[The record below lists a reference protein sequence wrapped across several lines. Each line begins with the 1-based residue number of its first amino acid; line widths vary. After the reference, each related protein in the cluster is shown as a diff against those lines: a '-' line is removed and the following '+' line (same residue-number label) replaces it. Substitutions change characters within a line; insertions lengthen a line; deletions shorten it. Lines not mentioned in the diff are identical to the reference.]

1 MSETGLIRLSRL
13 MALRRELD
21 TIANNVANV
30 GTNGFKAQRSE
41 FKEALKHVERNVLDN
56 KPERPVS
63 LVQASSGFVD
73 LSHGAIESTGG
84 ALHAAVEGEGYFVV
98 QTTEGERFTR
108 NGAFTLDGAGR
119 LVTATGQSV
128 LGSSGPMTVSSGDGP
143 ATINP
148 DGSISTSR
156 GIVGTL
162 RLVRFAE
169 PRALVPVGSN
179 LFRSN
184 QRSVELPAG
193 EGRLIPGSLEG
204 SNVRP
209 AVEMSRLVEVT
220 RAYELVVAMMKEDK
234 NENKL
239 QRLADVL

>member
-1 MSETGLIRLSRL
+1 M
-13 MALRRELD
+13 
-21 TIANNVANV
+21 
-30 GTNGFKAQRSE
+30 
-41 FKEALKHVERNVLDN
+41 
-56 KPERPVS
+56 
-63 LVQASSGFVD
+63 
-73 LSHGAIESTGG
+73 
-84 ALHAAVEGEGYFVV
+84 
-98 QTTEGERFTR
+98 
-108 NGAFTLDGAGR
+108 
-119 LVTATGQSV
+119 
-128 LGSSGPMTVSSGDGP
+128 
-143 ATINP
+143 
-148 DGSISTSR
+148 
-156 GIVGTL
+156 